1 MSETRVLVLR
11 TGLFDDGR
19 TAPARAQPLA
29 QALALAPDS
38 LSEGFRVTELAVDGD
53 IGAMSTADWDRVL
66 EAVLENDRCITL

>member
-11 TGLFDDGR
+11 TGLFDDRR
-19 TAPARAQPLA
+19 TAPARALT
-29 QALALAPDS
+29 PDS

-66 EAVLENDRCITL
+66 EAVLDHDRCITL

>member
-1 MSETRVLVLR
+1 MSEARVLVLR
-11 TGLFDDGR
+11 TGLFDDRR
-19 TAPARAQPLA
+19 TAPA
-29 QALALAPDS
+29 QALTLALGS

>member
-11 TGLFDDGR
+11 TGLFDDR
-19 TAPARAQPLA
+19 PTASASAS
-29 QALALAPDS
+29 ALGLAPGS

-66 EAVLENDRCITL
+66 EAVLDNDRCITL

>member
-11 TGLFDDGR
+11 TGLFDDRR
-19 TAPARAQPLA
+19 TAPAPAS
-29 QALALAPDS
+29 ALGLAPGS

>member
-11 TGLFDDGR
+11 TGLFDDRR
-19 TAPARAQPLA
+19 TAPALA
-29 QALALAPDS
+29 FAPGS

-66 EAVLENDRCITL
+66 EAVLDNDRCITL

>member
-1 MSETRVLVLR
+1 MSETRVRVLVLR
-11 TGLFDDGR
+11 TGLFDDR
-19 TAPARAQPLA
+19 RPASA
-29 QALALAPDS
+29 QALALALAPGS

>member
-19 TAPARAQPLA
+19 TAPARALTLTPGG
-29 QALALAPDS
+29 